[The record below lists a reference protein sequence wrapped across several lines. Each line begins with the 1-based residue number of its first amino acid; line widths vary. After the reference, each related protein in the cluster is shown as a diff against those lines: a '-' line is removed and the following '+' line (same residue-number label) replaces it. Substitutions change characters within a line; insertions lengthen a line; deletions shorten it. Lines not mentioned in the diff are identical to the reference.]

1 MYNKLMVD
9 SDLEKISILESRLDI
24 TDNPQQKIDLMIALA
39 GELRYTDL
47 SRAFA
52 LVEHAFEISGQ
63 GDLTQK
69 PYHQGRADSLNL
81 LGQFNVQRG
90 NYNQALNFYFKSLL
104 IYEMQGDKKQCAAVL
119 DAIGAAYDHM
129 SDYPNALD
137 HYFRLFDLARELDDK
152 EMEAR
157 ALNSIA
163 YLYMQLSE
171 WSKALAYLRDS
182 LVISEELNDKRGQAD
197 AFDNSCS
204 CYCSLGDYD
213 KALTCGL
220 RSVRLYRELGV
231 QHGEAEVLN
240 SIGGVYKARGDYTQ
254 AFAYFDRALAIS
266 EKIDLR
272 IEIVRVLQNMGDIY
286 RLQGHANHA
295 LENLQRAL
303 AIAQDINSKTEQ
315 YRCQQLLV
323 EIYKQ
328 LGDFE
333 QALAHNEQFHETKE
347 VVFSEE
353 ADRRIRNL
361 EAIHQVE
368 TARKETEIY
377 QLKNVA
383 LQQEIHERRHVEEA
397 LRITNQQLQEAID
410 EGEQLIADLNAF
422 DYMVAHDLKTPLT
435 NMILSSEML
444 WEKISNKL
452 DPDTVNFLD
461 IIRQMATKMNLI
473 ITELL
478 VLASVRQQQVVPEP
492 LNMPKIIDQA
502 KSRLHRM
509 IIESNA
515 EITQPTN
522 LPSAMGYAQW
532 VEEVWA
538 NYISNALKYGGNPP
552 RIELGAETQYDGSVR
567 FWVRDNGDGL
577 NQEAIAQLFTA
588 FTRLDK
594 VRVTGH
600 GLGLS
605 IAKRIVEKLNGKV
618 GVESE
623 GVPGRGSIFS
633 FTLPGVGG
641 GDN

>member
-1 MYNKLMVD
+1 MVD
-9 SDLEKISILESRLDI
+9 SDLDKIRTIESDLGV
-24 TDNPQQKIDLMIALA
+24 TDNPQQKIDLMNALA
-39 GELRYTDL
+39 WELRYTDL

-52 LVEHAFEISGQ
+52 LVERAFELSGQ
-63 GDLTQK
+63 GDLAQK

-81 LGQFNVQRG
+81 LGQFYVQRG
-90 NYNQALNFYFKSLL
+90 SFNQALTYYFKSLL
-104 IYEMQGDKKQCAAVL
+104 IYEMQGDKKQCATVL

-137 HYFRLFDLARELDDK
+137 HYFRVFDLARELGDM

-157 ALNSIA
+157 ALNNIA
-163 YLYMQLSE
+163 SLYMQLSE
-171 WSKALAYLRDS
+171 WSKALVYLRDS
-182 LVISEELNDKRGQAD
+182 LVIFEELNDKRGQAD
-197 AFDNSCS
+197 ALDNSCS
-204 CYCSLGDYD
+204 CYCNLGDYD

-220 RSVRLYRELGV
+220 RSVRLYRELGI
-231 QHGEAEVLN
+231 QEGEAEVLD

-254 AFAYFDRALAIS
+254 ALAYFDRALAIS
-266 EKIDLR
+266 EKIDLPM
-272 IEIVRVLQNMGDIY
+272 EIVRVLQNIGDIY
-286 RLQGHANHA
+286 RLQGHANPA

-303 AIAQDINSKTEQ
+303 AISQDINSKTEQ
-315 YRCQQLLV
+315 YRCHRLLV

-333 QALAHNEQFHETKE
+333 RALAHSEQFHETKE
-347 VVFSEE
+347 VVFNEE
-353 ADRRIRNL
+353 ADRRIKNL

-368 TARKETEIY
+368 TARKEIEIY

-383 LQQEIHERRHVEEA
+383 LQQEIHERRHVEET

-435 NMILSSEML
+435 NMILSSEIL
-444 WEKISNKL
+444 WEKISDKL

-461 IIRQMATKMNLI
+461 IIRQMASKMNLI

-478 VLASVRQQQVVPEP
+478 VLASVRQQQVIPQP
-492 LNMPKIIDQA
+492 LDMHKIIDQA
-502 KSRLHRM
+502 EARLHRM

-515 EITQPTN
+515 EIIQPSIWPN
-522 LPSAMGYAQW
+522 AMGYAQW

-538 NYISNALKYGGNPP
+538 NYISNAIKYGGNPP
-552 RIELGAETQYDGSVR
+552 RIELGAEHQLDGSVR

-577 NQEAIAQLFTA
+577 DQEAIAQLFTA
-588 FTRLDK
+588 FTQLDK
-594 VRVTGH
+594 IRVTGH

-633 FTLPGVGG
+633 FTLPGVG
-641 GDN
+641 DA